1 MQRSSFAA
9 VGCQRARYL
18 GVACTSLSNLL
29 RPAESAADIKL
40 SWWQG
45 MLGQQELNTPVV
57 AQWSTH
63 LPARW
68 KTEARA
74 PAIANAASCPR
85 QHDGYHC
92 RFRKPFRIRG
102 SIVVSISPVTRK
114 TRAQFPAAE
123 FAPAGASLVVHG
135 ARRGRHACSSST
147 SLPADPGH
155 GLLDHHC
162 RSASRYH
169 LGLPLLR
176 RLR

>member
-74 PAIANAASCPR
+74 PAIANAVSCPR
-85 QHDGYHC
+85 QHNGYHC
-92 RFRKPFRIRG
+92 RFQKPFSIRG
-102 SIVVSISPVTRK
+102 SIVVSISACHAEDPGSIPGRGGCASRGQLGRPL
-114 TRAQFPAAE
+114 RAQRQTRTQLIHELANRSRPW
-123 FAPAGASLVVHG
+123 
-135 ARRGRHACSSST
+135 SS
-147 SLPADPGH
+147 
-155 GLLDHHC
+155 
-162 RSASRYH
+162 
-169 LGLPLLR
+169 
-176 RLR
+176 

>member
-74 PAIANAASCPR
+74 PAIANAVSCPR
-85 QHDGYHC
+85 QHNGYHC
-92 RFRKPFRIRG
+92 RFQKPFSIRG
-102 SIVVSISPVTRK
+102 SIVVSIS
-114 TRAQFPAAE
+114 ACHAE
-123 FAPAGASLVVHG
+123 DLGSIPGRGGVNTAPLAIEQIQ
-135 ARRGRHACSSST
+135 
-147 SLPADPGH
+147 
-155 GLLDHHC
+155 
-162 RSASRYH
+162 RSA
-169 LGLPLLR
+169 LGLQWQAGYPPGLFTMML
-176 RLR
+176 